1 MERLSKTKTDN
12 NKQDAAFIGARLKEV
27 RKSAGFS
34 LQDVAERLNRDYG
47 SNINKG
53 MISKYEN
60 GIHEPSAGTIHC
72 LSLIFG
78 VSADY
83 LMCRTNVPNE
93 DNNSSEPADTGQMI
107 KIYLRYNPTDGGDV
121 EKGSVELI
129 PSSWVAGGHEFF
141 GLRISGSEFAP
152 RYYDGDVVIFERKSK
167 VPGDRVSLVSTGKS
181 DAFLCHIVRKR
192 NGKSVIPLDRRLK
205 EMFFTTEQLESSDV
219 HILGVAIQ
227 VRRME

>member
-1 MERLSKTKTDN
+1 MRKTKIDT

-34 LQDVAERLNRDYG
+34 LQEVAERLNRDYG

-78 VSADY
+78 VSANY
-83 LMCRTNVPNE
+83 LMCKSDVPNDDDLCE
-93 DNNSSEPADTGQMI
+93 ESADTGHMI
-107 KIYLRYNPTDGGDV
+107 KIYSRYNPMDGGEI
-121 EKGSVELI
+121 EKGSVEFI
-129 PSSWVAGGHEFF
+129 PSSWIAGGHEFF
-141 GLRISGSEFAP
+141 GLRISGSELAP
-152 RYYDGDVVIFERKSK
+152 RYYDGDVIIFERRSK
-167 VPGDRVSLVSTGKS
+167 VPNDRVGLISMGHH
-181 DAFLCHIVRKR
+181 DAFLCHVVRKR
-192 NGKSVIPLDRRLK
+192 NGKAVIPLDRRIK
-205 EMFFTTEQLESSDV
+205 ETFYTTEQLEESDV
-219 HILGVAIQ
+219 HIIGVAIQ